1 MVDSWRRKKNCLMG
15 DFMYAT
21 GKQSPGGWGTTAIAN
36 PNEDRGRASH
46 PGRRNVDDGERRK

>member
-1 MVDSWRRKKNCLMG
+1 MG